1 MSKLYFYERYEI
13 LCEAYLSQKDWEIGI
28 PAKKLMKKKFV
39 DFTLSL
45 MFAVCQQI
53 VLFHHKFSPQ
63 RLHECLEISFKQS
76 R

>member
-1 MSKLYFYERYEI
+1 MSFMKYCVKPIYHRKIRKSEFRPKQL
-13 LCEAYLSQKDWEIGI
+13 
-28 PAKKLMKKKFV
+28 KKKFV

-45 MFAVCQQI
+45 MFAECQQI

-76 R
+76 SQGR